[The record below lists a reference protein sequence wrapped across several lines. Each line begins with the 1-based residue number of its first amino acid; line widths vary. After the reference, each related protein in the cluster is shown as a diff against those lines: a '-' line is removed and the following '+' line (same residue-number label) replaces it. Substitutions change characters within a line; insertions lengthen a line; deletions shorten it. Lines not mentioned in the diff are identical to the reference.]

1 MYRNLE
7 AELSRKGLT
16 RSELAKLM
24 NIRAT
29 TLSNKLNGKSDIK
42 FSEAMQI
49 KKILNVDIPLEIL
62 FSA

>member
-16 RSELAKLM
+16 RYELAKLL
-24 NIRAT
+24 NIRPT

-42 FSEAMQI
+42 FSEIGRASCRER
-49 KKILNVDIPLEIL
+49 V
-62 FSA
+62 

>member
-16 RSELAKLM
+16 KYELAKLL
-24 NIRAT
+24 NIRPT

-49 KKILNVDIPLEIL
+49 KKILNVDLPLEVL